1 MSLLVRNFNLNTVD
15 KLMCKNVLSVNYN
28 GTVYDCDFNSQLD
41 IGIAK
46 KGKANYVFN
55 KPNKVPYLSLAC

>member
-1 MSLLVRNFNLNTVD
+1 MFFYRNELEEYMSLLVRNFNLDTVD
-15 KLMCKNVLSVNYN
+15 KLMCKNVLNVNYE

-46 KGKANYVFN
+46 NGEFIHV
-55 KPNKVPYLSLAC
+55 LL